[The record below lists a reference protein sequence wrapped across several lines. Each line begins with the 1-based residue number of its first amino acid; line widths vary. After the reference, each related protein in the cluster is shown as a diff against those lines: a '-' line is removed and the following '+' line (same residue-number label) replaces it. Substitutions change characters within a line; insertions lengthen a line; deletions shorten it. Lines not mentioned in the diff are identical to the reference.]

1 MSVRLTGVVK
11 RYGPTVALNGL
22 DIAARGGEILGIAGP
37 NGSGKS
43 TMVGVL
49 AGETPLDAGVIEVN
63 GEVWT
68 PTQGTKVAVVHQEPQ
83 LFPNLTVAENLIAGR
98 ERFRF
103 GRPSLDAEERALVA
117 DFGMAGVVDR
127 PLGGLPLSYRQRVE
141 IMRGL
146 LQDAAVVLFDEPNSA
161 LSFDESAEL
170 FQNMH
175 ALADAG
181 KVVMLVSH
189 RLSELAAHCQ
199 RVAVICDGRVSAELA
214 GVELTPEQIAQE
226 LVAGIVVVE
235 RSSSERD
242 ANGHVALDLDAWTHR
257 RGAFRDVSMQVAAGE
272 VLAVMGVEGAGG
284 RELVRS
290 LARLED
296 ASGSLTCRGRVEY
309 VTGDRTGSLFANLSV
324 EENLALRMGGAY
336 AGPLGWWRRGA
347 SRAAAVEA
355 KERFGI
361 KAGDVEDPIGSLSG
375 GNQQK
380 VALAAALMTDPA
392 VLVLE
397 EPTRGVDVGA
407 KADIYQQLQT
417 HARSGRAVVLYCTEE
432 SEVFECADRVVLVSR
447 GRLIDDAAADDFA
460 DVEELA
466 RHLSAA
472 TRIDE
477 HLTRSGLSAGSSPD
491 PSNADETPPG
501 PPDRSQ
507 EE

>member
-1 MSVRLTGVVK
+1 MSVVLTGLVK
-11 RYGPTVALNGL
+11 RYGPTVALDGL
-22 DIAARGGEILGIAGP
+22 DLYALGGEILGIAGP

-49 AGETPLDAGVIEVN
+49 SGETPVDSGVIEVN
-63 GEVWT
+63 GQAWT
-68 PTQGTKVAVVHQEPQ
+68 PTRNTKVAVVHQEPQ
-83 LFPNLTVAENLIAGR
+83 LFPNLSVAENLVAGR
-98 ERFRF
+98 EQFRV
-103 GRPSLDAEERALVA
+103 GRPSLTPDERVLVD
-117 DFGMAGVVDR
+117 DFGMLGVVDR
-127 PLGGLPLSYRQRVE
+127 PLGALPLSFRQRVE

-161 LSFDESAEL
+161 LTFDESAEL
-170 FQNMH
+170 FENMH
-175 ALADAG
+175 ALAAAG

-189 RLSELAAHCQ
+189 RLSELAAHCA
-199 RVAVICDGRVSAELA
+199 RVVVICDGRARVELSGA
-214 GVELTPEQIAQE
+214 ELTPERIAQE
-226 LVAGIVVVE
+226 LVAGIVVAE
-235 RSSSERD
+235 RTSSKRD
-242 ANGHVALDLDAWTHR
+242 VNGDVALEIDTWTHR

-290 LARLED
+290 LAQLEH
-296 ASGSLTCRGRVEY
+296 ATGSLKCAGRVEY
-309 VTGDRTGSLFANLSV
+309 VTGDRAGSLFSNLSV
-324 EENLALRMGGAY
+324 EENLALRMGSAY
-336 AGPLGWWRRGA
+336 TGPMGWWRRGV
-347 SRAAAVEA
+347 SRSAAVEA
-355 KERFGI
+355 KKRFGI
-361 KAGDVEDPIGSLSG
+361 KAADVDDSIGSLSG

-380 VALAAALMTDPA
+380 VALAAALLTDPA

-407 KADIYQQLQT
+407 KADIYRQLHT

-447 GRLIDDAAADDFA
+447 GRVIDDALVADFS

-472 TRIDE
+472 TRADE
-477 HLTRSGLSAGSSPD
+477 QLTPAGSNPAGSK
-491 PSNADETPPG
+491 
-501 PPDRSQ
+501 

>member
-1 MSVRLTGVVK
+1 MSASVGLTGLVK
-11 RYGPTVALNGL
+11 RYGPTVALDGL
-22 DIAARGGEILGIAGP
+22 DLVARGGEILGIAGP

-49 AGETPLDAGVIEVN
+49 SGETPADAGVIEVN
-63 GEVWT
+63 GQAWT
-68 PTQGTKVAVVHQEPQ
+68 PTRNTKVAVVHQEPQ
-83 LFPNLTVAENLIAGR
+83 LFPNLSVAENLLAGR

-103 GRPSLDAEERALVA
+103 GRPSLNADERALVD
-117 DFGMAGVVDR
+117 DFGMLGVVDR
-127 PLGGLPLSYRQRVE
+127 PLAGLPLSFRQRLE

-161 LSFDESAEL
+161 LSFEESAEL
-170 FQNMH
+170 FENMH
-175 ALADAG
+175 ALAAAG

-189 RLSELAAHCQ
+189 RLSELATHCA
-199 RVAVICDGRVSAELA
+199 RVAVICDGRVNVELT
-214 GVELTPEQIAQE
+214 GDDLTPEQIAQE
-226 LVAGIVVVE
+226 LVAGIVVAE
-235 RSSSERD
+235 RTSSEWD
-242 ANGHVALDLDAWTHR
+242 ASGHLALHLDGWTHR
-257 RGAFRDVSMQVAAGE
+257 RGAFHDVSMQVAAGE

-296 ASGSLTCRGRVEY
+296 ATGSLTCAGRVEY
-309 VTGDRTGSLFANLSV
+309 VTGDRTGSLFSNLSV

-336 AGPLGWWRRGA
+336 TAPFGWWRRGA
-347 SRAAAVEA
+347 SRAAAAAA

-361 KAGDVEDPIGSLSG
+361 KAGDVADPIGSLSG

-397 EPTRGVDVGA
+397 EPTRGVDVGS
-407 KADIYQQLQT
+407 KADIYRQLHA

-447 GRLIDDAAADDFA
+447 GRVIDEAVVGDFA

-466 RHLSAA
+466 RHLSAV
-472 TRIDE
+472 TRMDE
-477 HLTRSGLSAGSSPD
+477 HLTPSGSPTRSMPD
-491 PSNADETPPG
+491 GAN
-501 PPDRSQ
+501 